1 MRYDGDTNGIGGVGG
16 GSAAERPPPPVPL
29 RTRNTHYRSSSCDVK
44 MMRDDEP
51 KHKRAPPVC
60 GGGHS
65 RNNSRDLCAAGQE
78 FRNKLTHSRNNSS
91 DRHNTNIKY
100 ILNYLNTPKL
110 IVPAASLMGGDGSKK
125 HTRNHSYD
133 QIYMPQNIRIDQEFQ
148 RRFNKNVSR
157 KNSSVS
163 NADATAA
170 MAGAGAGSG
179 PANAAHSTG
188 TGSKDLNL
196 MNIVLTEDSAGKSV
210 LRHRRTGSRDLNRMG
225 VAPPEPDSMA
235 VVTASSAASSTQ
247 SPKHVRQ
254 GSQHRIQI
262 DGLETSETIAEAD
275 GGAFE

>member
-1 MRYDGDTNGIGGVGG
+1 MRYDGDSNGIGG
-16 GSAAERPPPPVPL
+16 GSASGVERPAPPP

-44 MMRDDEP
+44 MMSGDES

-60 GGGHS
+60 GGHS

-110 IVPAASLMGGDGSKK
+110 IVPAASLMGDVSKK

-163 NADATAA
+163 NADATVAA
-170 MAGAGAGSG
+170 AAAAGAGSE
-179 PANAAHSTG
+179 PANGVHSTC

-225 VAPPEPDSMA
+225 VVPPEPESMA
-235 VVTASSAASSTQ
+235 AAAAATATTSSQ
-247 SPKHVRQ
+247 NQKHVRQ

-262 DGLETSETIAEAD
+262 DGLEASDTICETD
-275 GGAFE
+275 GDAFK